1 MAQVPYDLE
10 EGKWA
15 NLLWKIFVNFGDS
28 EIYPRYLSP
37 RGFQEDLTASGFL
50 FNLCLIKN

>member
-1 MAQVPYDLE
+1 MVQVPYDLE

-15 NLLWKIFVNFGDS
+15 NLLWKILANFGDS

-37 RGFQEDLTASGFL
+37 REFQEDLTASVFFFFFFL
-50 FNLCLIKN
+50 IWA

>member
-15 NLLWKIFVNFGDS
+15 NLLWKILANFGDS
-28 EIYPRYLSP
+28 EIYPRRLSP
-37 RGFQEDLTASGFL
+37 SGFQKDLTASRFS
-50 FNLCLIKN
+50 I